1 MATAGASKPVV
12 RRLPTGD
19 LERGGPVTVCNLFSS
34 VLVKVIH
41 LCPKISS
48 EENEPP
54 MSDASRDCREVVVS
68 IQRTAPV
75 SRSAPLFKVT
85 LFRLLFVGLTA
96 GLGSWKAVAAS
107 KNQAVTT
114 NTLDWVI
121 GVVLALM
128 CVHRPLL
135 FVSCT
140 DIFRSPAGGSFWEAL
155 ARGLLRPQRMRG
167 SSHSI
172 TRNAYW
178 AAPVSLLNVYF
189 SSVIF
194 PSTFIY
200 PYIVMTNKQSSYHSI
215 LSSS

>member
-1 MATAGASKPVV
+1 MSKNKI
-12 RRLPTGD
+12 TG
-19 LERGGPVTVCNLFSS
+19 
-34 VLVKVIH
+34 I
-41 LCPKISS
+41 S

-54 MSDASRDCREVVVS
+54 MSDASWDCREVVVS

-140 DIFRSPAGGSFWEAL
+140 DIFRSPTGGSFWEAL
-155 ARGLLRPQRMRG
+155 ARGLLRPPRMRG

-194 PSTFIY
+194 PSTFTC
-200 PYIVMTNKQSSYHSI
+200 PYIVMTNKQSSYHSM

>member
-1 MATAGASKPVV
+1 
-12 RRLPTGD
+12 
-19 LERGGPVTVCNLFSS
+19 
-34 VLVKVIH
+34 
-41 LCPKISS
+41 
-48 EENEPP
+48 
-54 MSDASRDCREVVVS
+54 
-68 IQRTAPV
+68 
-75 SRSAPLFKVT
+75 
-85 LFRLLFVGLTA
+85 
-96 GLGSWKAVAAS
+96 
-107 KNQAVTT
+107 
-114 NTLDWVI
+114 
-121 GVVLALM
+121 M

-215 LSSS
+215 LSSSSVAQFRHLQSSVRSLPIANLGIKDSALLLYITGAIFTSFCFMLVGILLSGFPNPLVGFPRDPFYCAIDNETHYANLRIRVGRRHATVDFWFRIAVLALSVLIALVCSWRIVFLVVFLFS